1 MSEPA
6 AAKPVEEAGTAASSE
21 ASLAVRNGLK
31 LAASLVA
38 TWTVALVVRFQLPRH
53 LGPSRFGEFNF
64 ADSFAAGFAVFT
76 GLGVDMYIRRE
87 IPVRPEHASEF
98 FGGVTL
104 LRIVATLVLFAAMAG
119 TLVWTGRSGQ
129 VVELCLIFGATYA
142 LVNLN
147 NSLAAMLQ
155 SSSHVGALAI
165 VNVVAK
171 LLWGFGLL
179 ACLALG
185 APFVTLALPNLVSE
199 LLRGIV
205 LLRAAQSA
213 VGLKWRIDPAVVKT
227 VVIASAPFFVNA
239 IAINLVNRVDV
250 SMLEFLSTRDEV
262 GWYSAANNIASLAM
276 LLTPVLSWVLMPLF
290 ARTYKESP
298 PEFFRLL
305 RRSME
310 GLILLAVPTTLVMGL
325 GADLWIRVAFGHDFA
340 PAAISLR
347 YLAPLF
353 VATYLAMLLAV
364 ALIILGQSWRL
375 TIISLSGLAV
385 QPLLILLGV
394 HLFKGGG
401 PGSAGAG
408 TAIGA
413 SGAELWVTL
422 VFLACIGRSALDARA
437 VRVIG
442 VALAAAVAAIVV
454 HPLLVSFG
462 YVRLAIELGLWTL
475 LVLLFG
481 GEGPREARQFILT
494 IVTERRRKRAAPEPS
509 PPSSGR
515 FRE

>member
-6 AAKPVEEAGTAASSE
+6 AAKPVEGAGPDAPSETAV
-21 ASLAVRNGLK
+21 AVRNGIK

-53 LGPSRFGEFNF
+53 LGPSGFGEFNF

-98 FGGVTL
+98 FGGVTVI
-104 LRIVATLVLFAAMAG
+104 RIVATLVLFAAMAG
-119 TLVWTGRSGQ
+119 TLVATGRSLQ
-129 VVELCLIFGATYA
+129 VIELCLIFGATYA

-179 ACLALG
+179 GCLWLG
-185 APFVTLALPNLVSE
+185 APFVVLAIPNLVAE
-199 LLRGIV
+199 LLRAIV
-205 LLRAAQSA
+205 LLKAARSA
-213 VGLKWRIDPAVVKT
+213 VALRWRIDSPVVKA
-227 VVIASAPFFVNA
+227 VLLASVPFFVNG
-239 IAINLVNRVDV
+239 IAISLVNRLDV
-250 SMLEFLSTRDEV
+250 SMLEFLSTREEV

-298 PEFFRLL
+298 AEFFRLL

-310 GLILLAVPTTLVMGL
+310 GLVLLAVPTTLVMGL
-325 GADLWIRVAFGHDFA
+325 GADLWIRVAFGKDFA
-340 PAAISLR
+340 PAAVSLR

-364 ALIILGQSWRL
+364 GLIILGHSWRL
-375 TIISLSGLAV
+375 TLISLSGLAV
-385 QPLLILLGV
+385 QPLMILLGV
-394 HLFKGGG
+394 RLLKGGG
-401 PGSAGAG
+401 PGAAGAG
-408 TAIGA
+408 TALGV
-413 SGAELWVTL
+413 SGSELWVAV
-422 VFLACIGRSALDARA
+422 VFLASIGRAALDART
-437 VRVIG
+437 VRVIV
-442 VALAAAVAAIVV
+442 VAILAAVAAVGLHPFLASLGYFRLLLELALWTIVV
-454 HPLLVSFG
+454 LL
-462 YVRLAIELGLWTL
+462 L
-475 LVLLFG
+475 G
-481 GEGPREARQFILT
+481 GEGPMEAKRFVVT
-494 IVTERRRKRAAPEPS
+494 IVNERRRR
-509 PPSSGR
+509 GR
-515 FRE
+515 GE

>member
-6 AAKPVEEAGTAASSE
+6 AAKPVEGAGTTSSE
-21 ASLAVRNGLK
+21 ASLAVRNGFK
-31 LAASLVA
+31 LAASLIA

-76 GLGVDMYIRRE
+76 GLGIDMYIRRE

-104 LRIVATLVLFAAMAG
+104 LRLIATLLLFAAMTG
-119 TLVWTGRSGQ
+119 TLLATGRSAQ
-129 VVELCLIFGATYA
+129 VIELCLIFGATYA

-179 ACLALG
+179 GCIALG
-185 APFVTLALPNLVSE
+185 APFVTLALPNLIAEV
-199 LLRGIV
+199 LRALV
-205 LLRAAQSA
+205 LLRAANSA
-213 VGLKWRIDPAVVKT
+213 VGLTWRIDPRVVKS
-227 VVIASAPFFVNA
+227 VVFASAPFFVNA
-239 IAINLVNRVDV
+239 IAINLVNRIDV
-250 SMLEFLSTRDEV
+250 TMLEFLSTRDEV

-290 ARTYKESP
+290 ARTYKASP
-298 PEFFRLL
+298 EEFFRLL
-305 RRSME
+305 RRSLE
-310 GLILLAVPTTLVMGL
+310 GLILLAVPTTLVIGL
-325 GADLWIRVAFGHDFA
+325 GADLWIRLAFGHDFA
-340 PAAISLR
+340 PAALSLR

-364 ALIILGQSWRL
+364 GLIILGQSWRL
-375 TIISLSGLAV
+375 TLISLSGVAM

-394 HLFKGGG
+394 HLLKGGG

-413 SGAELWVTL
+413 SGAEAWVTL
-422 VFLACIGRSALDARA
+422 LFLASIGRSALDART

-442 VALAAAVAAIVV
+442 VAVLAAVAAVLL
-454 HPLLVSFG
+454 HPMLASIGHLRLLVE
-462 YVRLAIELGLWTL
+462 LAVWTA

-481 GEGPREARQFILT
+481 GEGPKDARDFVMT
-494 IVTERRRKRAAPEPS
+494 IVSERRRRKRGEV
-509 PPSSGR
+509 
-515 FRE
+515 